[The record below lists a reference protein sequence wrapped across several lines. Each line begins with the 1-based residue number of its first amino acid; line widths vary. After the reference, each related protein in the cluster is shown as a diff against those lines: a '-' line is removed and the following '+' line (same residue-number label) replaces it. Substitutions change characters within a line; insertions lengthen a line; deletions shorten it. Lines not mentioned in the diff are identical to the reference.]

1 MDLKGRS
8 KFMIKNHSA
17 TQSQL
22 LFFIL
27 PLLFWGCASSS
38 HIKPANPQ
46 FSFGVLTD
54 VQYCDCEPR
63 NDRYYRNALTKFEES
78 VRELNARDL
87 AFVIQ
92 LGDIIEK
99 DFASFD
105 RVLPI
110 YEQLMMPKYHVLGNH
125 EFSVSQKKKSAVE
138 EKLGLKNPYYDIKV
152 KGWRFVILDGNDI
165 STYRVPKGSEAYR
178 NASTTLKNL
187 QSQGQPNAKKYN
199 GALSDQ
205 QMTWLRRTLEE
216 AHKLGEKVILFC
228 HHPVFPKNTNT
239 LWNDT
244 EVMNL
249 IEPYDCVVAYI
260 NGHYHPGNYEKKNG
274 VHYLT
279 LLGMVDT
286 PDENAY
292 AIIEVYPDHLE
303 VIGYGREPGRT
314 LYFRNK

>member
-1 MDLKGRS
+1 
-8 KFMIKNHSA
+8 MIRHHSV
-17 TQSQL
+17 TQTQL
-22 LFFIL
+22 FLFIL
-27 PLLFWGCASSS
+27 PLLLSSCLPGS
-38 HIKPANPQ
+38 YKKSTNPE

-63 NDRYYRNALTKFEES
+63 NDRYYRNALAKFEEC
-78 VRELNARDL
+78 VREFNSNDL

-125 EFSVSQKKKSAVE
+125 EFSVSQKKKSTVE
-138 EKLGLKNPYYDIKV
+138 ERLGLENPYYDIRV

-165 STYRVPKGSEAYR
+165 STYRVPKGSAAYR
-178 NASTTLKNL
+178 SAKTRLEVL
-187 QSQGQPNAKKYN
+187 QEQGLPNAKKYN
-199 GALSDQ
+199 GALSDP
-205 QMTWLRRTLEE
+205 QMNWLRKTLNQ
-216 AHKLGEKVILFC
+216 ACKAGEKVILFC
-228 HHPVFPKNTNT
+228 HHPVLPKNTNT

-249 IEPYDCVVAYI
+249 IESYDCVVAYI
-260 NGHYHPGNYEKKNG
+260 SGHYHPGNYQKKNG

-292 AIIEVYPDHLE
+292 AIIEIYPDRLQI
-303 VIGYGREPGRT
+303 IGYGREPSRA
-314 LYFRNK
+314 LYFPNK